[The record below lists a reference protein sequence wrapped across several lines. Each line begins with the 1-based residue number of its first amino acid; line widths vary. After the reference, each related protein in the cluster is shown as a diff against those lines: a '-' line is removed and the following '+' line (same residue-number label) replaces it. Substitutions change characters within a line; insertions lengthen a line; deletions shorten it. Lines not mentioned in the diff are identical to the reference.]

1 MSTISDESITD
12 LASHLNTLLQT
23 KEKALQEKEA
33 DFARRVKLFESE
45 NPNTQLQR
53 TVSLPLSLRKLT
65 ENSRSGTQDTVEFC

>member
-1 MSTISDESITD
+1 MSAVNITD
-12 LASHLNTLLQT
+12 LATSLNNLLQT